1 MRDLSERLIAYEIQR
16 NKSSRTKPAVD
27 FLVVEK
33 LRPQLTTL
41 MGNVGFGALLLRART
56 LAAAEVPWLLKLKIK
71 ADGSFEGLHEIEAE
85 IEAGEIFEGKVAL
98 LAQLFGLL
106 LAFIG
111 EILTLRL
118 VIEVWPKLPLDDLDI
133 GRGDENEE

>member
-1 MRDLSERLIAYEIQR
+1 MRELSERLIVYEIQR
-16 NKSSRTKPAVD
+16 NKSSGTKPVAG

-41 MGNVGFGALLLRART
+41 MGNVGFGALLLRARA
-56 LAAAEVPWLLKLKIK
+56 LASAEVSWLRKLKIK
-71 ADGSFEGLHEIEAE
+71 ADGSFEGLHEIEE
-85 IEAGEIFEGKVAL
+85 EVDAGEIFEGKVAL

-111 EILTLRL
+111 EILTLHL
-118 VIEVWPKLPLDDLDI
+118 VSEVWPKLPLDDLDF
-133 GRGDENEE
+133 GRRDENEK